1 MPRNTKQWSWQCNEC
16 DRKKVGSFDIPVQ
29 VRVFFKV
36 FNTVF
41 HIAFVNQ
48 VDTTAPRASR
58 TRISMGA
65 SGDGGSSQGQT
76 SKAQLDANRKALVE
90 AQVCGVNF
98 VCFNFDVGIW

>member
-1 MPRNTKQWSWQCNEC
+1 MAQVDKYRFEYRSTKC
-16 DRKKVGSFDIPVQ
+16 
-29 VRVFFKV
+29 VR
-36 FNTVF
+36 
-41 HIAFVNQ
+41 Q

-90 AQVCGVNF
+90 AQVRGVDLD
-98 VCFNFDVGIW
+98 VLKIIGLICFSITD